1 MESAL
6 ASMILITVL
15 LLATLTLT
23 QTVMT
28 SQDALATTQQAQ
40 EKRWQDQAR
49 TALNAAG
56 VVTKSSG
63 AIVEFT
69 VQNTGSTKL
78 ADFADWDVI
87 VEYFQDSGDMVMA
100 WLPYTTGA
108 LNDNQWQV
116 AGIYMDAASLSSEVF
131 EPNILDP
138 GEEMVVRLKVEPS
151 VGLTTTNR
159 ITLSTANGVTASTI
173 FVR

>member
-1 MESAL
+1 M
-6 ASMILITVL
+6 
-15 LLATLTLT
+15 
-23 QTVMT
+23 
-28 SQDALATTQQAQ
+28 
-40 EKRWQDQAR
+40 R
-49 TALNAAG
+49 
-56 VVTKSSG
+56 
-63 AIVEFT
+63 
-69 VQNTGSTKL
+69 NTGSTKL
-78 ADFADWDVI
+78 SDFAEWDVI
-87 VEYFQDSGDMVMA
+87 VEYYQDSGDMVMA

-138 GEEMVVRLKVEPS
+138 GEEMVVRLKVQPS

-159 ITLSTANGVTASTI
+159 ISLGTANGVTASTI